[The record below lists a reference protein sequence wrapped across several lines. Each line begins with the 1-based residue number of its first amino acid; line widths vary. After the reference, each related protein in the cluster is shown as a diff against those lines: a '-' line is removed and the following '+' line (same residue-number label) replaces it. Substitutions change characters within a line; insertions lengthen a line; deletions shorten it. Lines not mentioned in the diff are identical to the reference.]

1 MVKVIN
7 SVYDKISYKSFVFK
21 EIVVYSPKDTFI
33 KDHLDKFNKTIM
45 DLRNIDVR
53 INNEDQVI
61 ILMCSLLNS
70 YEHFMDTMMYSRDT
84 LFHKGR

>member
-1 MVKVIN
+1 M
-7 SVYDKISYKSFVFK
+7 K
-21 EIVVYSPKDTFI
+21 EGTFI

-61 ILMCSLLNS
+61 ILMCSLPNS
-70 YEHFMDTMMYSRDT
+70 YKHFVDTMMHGRDT
-84 LFHKGR
+84 LSIENVRATLN